1 MPRIPLPSLAALYA
15 GTLAGTL
22 AVGACHTDAAAP
34 PASAMPQGSTTVH
47 ELTPI
52 GDVLW
57 HTDYDAAVEVA
68 RAEGKPLW
76 VHFGEDPG

>member
-1 MPRIPLPSLAALYA
+1 MPRPLHVPLAVLVASLAAA
-15 GTLAGTL
+15 S
-22 AVGACHTDAAAP
+22 ACHTDPAAP
-34 PASAMPQGSTTVH
+34 PAPTMSPAPAATH

-52 GDVLW
+52 GDLLW